1 MLTCMLRQDPQG
13 GLVYQLAGE
22 VSMGPQELI
31 CVSPLGC
38 TSPMWP
44 AGRLMMG
51 LAWPPT
57 ALLSAWSLQQDRV
70 GWEVWGLAPASP
82 ASRCL
87 DLWLWGPQ
95 ISLLGESRHL

>member
-44 AGRLMMG
+44 AGRLVMG
-51 LAWPPT
+51 LAVAAHCA
-57 ALLSAWSLQQDRV
+57 ALRMV
-70 GWEVWGLAPASP
+70 PA
-82 ASRCL
+82 A
-87 DLWLWGPQ
+87 G
-95 ISLLGESRHL
+95 